1 MAQAMAK
8 LPHSFTTLP
17 APGSA
22 PKLYTRLPVARR
34 TRLKIAV
41 VSWVADAARGLDV
54 SA

>member
-34 TRLKIAV
+34 TRLKLPLFHG
-41 VSWVADAARGLDV
+41 RQMQEGCT
-54 SA
+54 